1 MHKYISHTPEEV
13 KEMLQSIGKNSV
25 DELFEDIP
33 SDIRF
38 KGDLDLQPAKSELEV
53 RRILHS
59 LSAKN
64 KNVDELVCFLGAGSY
79 DHYIP
84 SIVKNIASRSE
95 FYTSYTPYQPEVSQG
110 TLQMIFEFQSMIAE
124 LTGLEV
130 SNASLYDG
138 STAAAEA
145 CLMASDP
152 DKKNVVV
159 ISKSVN
165 PMTRTVLRTYLKM
178 QDLEMVEVDTKDGR
192 TDGDALKAA
201 LHNKVAA
208 VLIQSPNFFGVIEDV
223 ETLEPMIHENKS
235 ALILS
240 VDPLSLGLL
249 KTPGE
254 LKADIAV
261 GEGQAL
267 GNSLNYGGPYL
278 GFIAA
283 TNKFLRK
290 MPGRIVGESVDKND
304 NKAYVLTLQARE
316 QHIRRSKATSNIC
329 SNQGLIA
336 LMATIYMSVMGKQG
350 ITEVSEQIISK
361 LAYLKK
367 RLEEKS
373 LGKIRFN
380 VPCYKEIAVDF
391 GKDISELNAKLLEKG
406 FLGGYDLGRD
416 YPELKGNM
424 LICVTEK
431 RSKEE
436 IDGFINAL
444 EEVLR

>member
-13 KEMLQSIGKNSV
+13 KEMLQTIGKNSV

-38 KGDLDLQPAKSELEV
+38 KGDLNLEPAKSELEV

-110 TLQMIFEFQSMIAE
+110 TLQVIFEFQSMIAE

-192 TDGDALKAA
+192 TDSDALKSA

-208 VLIQSPNFFGVIEDV
+208 VLIQSPNFFGIVEDV
-223 ETLEPMIHENKS
+223 EALEPLIHENKS

-350 ITEVSEQIISK
+350 ITEVSEQILSK

-380 VPCYKEIAVDF
+380 APCYKEIVVDF
-391 GKDISELNAKLLEKG
+391 GKDVTELNAKLLEKG

>member
-13 KEMLQSIGKNSV
+13 KEMLQTIGKNSV

-38 KGDLDLQPAKSELEV
+38 KGDLNLEPAKSELEV

-110 TLQMIFEFQSMIAE
+110 TLQVIFEFQSMIAE

-192 TDGDALKAA
+192 TDSNALKSA

-208 VLIQSPNFFGVIEDV
+208 VLIQSPNFFGIVEDV
-223 ETLEPMIHENKS
+223 EALEPLIHENKS

-350 ITEVSEQIISK
+350 ITEVSEQILSK

-380 VPCYKEIAVDF
+380 APCYKEIVVDF
-391 GKDISELNAKLLEKG
+391 GKDVTELNAKLLEKG